1 MLQSTTNRRRRL
13 RRDLH
18 GHESARGEFGRSAL
32 QESVPLRHR
41 LGVVQR
47 AQREPVCARIVLQAP
62 TGPQGRLNVRQPE
75 LLPLRH
81 HLPRY
86 ACSSS
91 ITMRSLQLSAAA
103 RKNGVY
109 GAVTF
114 IEHPNRIGKPSR
126 GRDARYRAPSHRS
139 VRAALPQAPRQAR
152 RIDWTY
158 MVCQGVAT
166 SALVSRHTTYMYN
179 VRPPDLRCDQHDVAL
194 SRVSPVPELLPMLPD
209 PFRSALPKCHYE
221 GGSLWSAYDQP

>member
-47 AQREPVCARIVLQAP
+47 AQRDPVCARIVLQAP

-81 HLPRY
+81 HLPRH

-109 GAVTF
+109 GAVTNK
-114 IEHPNRIGKPSR
+114 EVAAEYMDEATMLSEKAQSHRKLAKLYR
-126 GRDARYRAPSHRS
+126 GRTPVKGTANYES
-139 VRAALPQAPRQAR
+139 VAKHCEKLADLYEQAAKEA
-152 RIDWTY
+152 
-158 MVCQGVAT
+158 
-166 SALVSRHTTYMYN
+166 SAV
-179 VRPPDLRCDQHDVAL
+179 
-194 SRVSPVPELLPMLPD
+194 
-209 PFRSALPKCHYE
+209 
-221 GGSLWSAYDQP
+221 